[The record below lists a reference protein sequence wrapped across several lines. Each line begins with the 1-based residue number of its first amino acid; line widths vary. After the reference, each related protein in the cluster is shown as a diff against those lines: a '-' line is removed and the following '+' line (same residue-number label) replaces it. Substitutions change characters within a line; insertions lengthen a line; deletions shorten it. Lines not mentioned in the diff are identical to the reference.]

1 MSVVERLRRQLLKE
15 ELANMPSY
23 MTMSREDASEVLSSF
38 GAIFSSIINSV
49 KLIGQTISLNLKV
62 IANSFKGDQ
71 AAIKKNFE
79 DFSVKRDEIHA
90 SMKDDLKYFR
100 KAVGD
105 SPLEKGIVASV
116 AFAANPLLL
125 ISMVSGPGD
134 IMGSNN
140 SDSAPQQKKDKAA
153 ERPAQQSKQP
163 STRLKAAMQFFGY
176 TSDQNLNEAAP
187 AAQTVTSTNAG
198 TPAVSAQAPTQS
210 TLSKEQQTAA
220 ARLQQKSKEF
230 FALQINRANQL
241 MSSMV
246 PQIEAVRAV
255 LRAEDYQQL
264 ATAAASPALKNLGIN
279 VGSIAGLEKTISAE
293 LQKKQEEDPE
303 KFAEGAAELKK
314 KFPSLQAENDVDLLK
329 KVAFSSVKAP
339 AQQNLLKMMEE
350 RSQMVLKSMELPLD
364 PKTKSLLAQTPEG
377 KQYVSVMEDL
387 QRKVEGFSQQIKK

>member
-1 MSVVERLRRQLLKE
+1 MSVAERLRRQLLKE
-15 ELANMPSY
+15 EVVSMPSY

-38 GAIFSSIINSV
+38 GAIFTSIINSV

-90 SMKDDLKYFR
+90 SMEDDLKYFK

-105 SPLEKGIVASV
+105 SPLERGIVGSV

-125 ISMVSGPGD
+125 YSMLSGPGD
-134 IMGSNN
+134 IRKPSSLG
-140 SDSAPQQKKDKAA
+140 SDSSKDKKAGPTPQVVSS
-153 ERPAQQSKQP
+153 PAPATAPVAQP
-163 STRLKAAMQFFGY
+163 S
-176 TSDQNLNEAAP
+176 
-187 AAQTVTSTNAG
+187 
-198 TPAVSAQAPTQS
+198 
-210 TLSKEQQTAA
+210 LSKEQQAA
-220 ARLQQKSKEF
+220 AVRLQQKSKEF

-264 ATAAASPALKNLGIN
+264 ATAAAAPALKNLGIN

-329 KVAFSSVKAP
+329 KMAFSSVKAP
-339 AQQNLLKMMEE
+339 AQQNLL
-350 RSQMVLKSMELPLD
+350 
-364 PKTKSLLAQTPEG
+364 
-377 KQYVSVMEDL
+377 
-387 QRKVEGFSQQIKK
+387 

>member
-1 MSVVERLRRQLLKE
+1 MSVAERLRRQLLKE
-15 ELANMPSY
+15 ELASMPSY

-38 GAIFSSIINSV
+38 GAIFTSIINSV

-90 SMKDDLKYFR
+90 SMEDDLKYFK

-105 SPLEKGIVASV
+105 SPLERGIVGSV

-125 ISMVSGPGD
+125 YSMLSGPGD
-134 IMGSNN
+134 IRKPSSLG
-140 SDSAPQQKKDKAA
+140 SDSSKDKKAG
-153 ERPAQQSKQP
+153 PTTQQSKQP

-176 TSDQNLNEAAP
+176 SSDQKLSEAVGAPQVVSSPAP
-187 AAQTVTSTNAG
+187 ATAPVAQPS
-198 TPAVSAQAPTQS
+198 
-210 TLSKEQQTAA
+210 LSKEQQAA
-220 ARLQQKSKEF
+220 AVRLQQKSKEF

-329 KVAFSSVKAP
+329 KMAFSSVKAP

-364 PKTKSLLAQTPEG
+364 PKTKSLLTQTPEG